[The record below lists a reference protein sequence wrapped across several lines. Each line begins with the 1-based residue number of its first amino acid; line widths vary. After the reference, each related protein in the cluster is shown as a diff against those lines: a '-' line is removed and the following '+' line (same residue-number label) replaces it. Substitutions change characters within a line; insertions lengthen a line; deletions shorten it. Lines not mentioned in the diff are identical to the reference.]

1 MRKNNNRRLKM
12 NNSRGDELGT
22 IGLTSNDYCSSPE
35 KKWEACITSIAIPPF
50 FPSYIDP

>member
-1 MRKNNNRRLKM
+1 M

-35 KKWEACITSIAIPPF
+35 KKWEAGPISIAIPF
-50 FPSYIDP
+50 FSYLSLACFYYL